1 MHSCCSVLGCLFMD
15 DTLMTRCEQLGVCQV
30 TGCSRCLDKLLIGDR
45 VKPIKTYANIS
56 ATGLDHQTLGNVDT
70 TDPDKRTELSLN
82 LLDHFGV
89 ATTGRVHQDSKL
101 DKRECPHFCVPT
113 RRSLELSTGL
123 LWWFSYCLLSLKKI
137 GFRFPHLG
145 QRVQQIKHKGVL

>member
-1 MHSCCSVLGCLFMD
+1 MHSCCSVPGCLFVD

-30 TGCSRCLDKLLIGDR
+30 TGCSRCLDKLLVLNPD
-45 VKPIKTYANIS
+45 KTCANIS

-89 ATTGRVHQDSKL
+89 ATTGGVNQDSKL

-145 QRVQQIKHKGVL
+145 QRVQQIKHKGVLY

>member
-1 MHSCCSVLGCLFMD
+1 MHSCCSVPGCLFVD

-30 TGCSRCLDKLLIGDR
+30 TGCSRCLDKLLVLNPD
-45 VKPIKTYANIS
+45 KTCANIS

>member
-1 MHSCCSVLGCLFMD
+1 MHSCCSVPGCLFVD

-30 TGCSRCLDKLLIGDR
+30 TGCSRCLDKLLVLNPD
-45 VKPIKTYANIS
+45 KTCANIS

-89 ATTGRVHQDSKL
+89 ATTGANDKVCNL

>member
-1 MHSCCSVLGCLFMD
+1 
-15 DTLMTRCEQLGVCQV
+15 MTRCEQLGVCQV
-30 TGCSRCLDKLLIGDR
+30 TGCSRCLDKLLVLNPD
-45 VKPIKTYANIS
+45 KTCATIS

-89 ATTGRVHQDSKL
+89 ATTGGVNQDSKL

>member
-1 MHSCCSVLGCLFMD
+1 MHSCCSVPGCLFVD

-30 TGCSRCLDKLLIGDR
+30 TGCSRCLDKLLVLNPD
-45 VKPIKTYANIS
+45 KTCANIS
-56 ATGLDHQTLGNVDT
+56 ATGLDHQTLDAVDT
-70 TDPDKRTELSLN
+70 TKSDKRTELSLN